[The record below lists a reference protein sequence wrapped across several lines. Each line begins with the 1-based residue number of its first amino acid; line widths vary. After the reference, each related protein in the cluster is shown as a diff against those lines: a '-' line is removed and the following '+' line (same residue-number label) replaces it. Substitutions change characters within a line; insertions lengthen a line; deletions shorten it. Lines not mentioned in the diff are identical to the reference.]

1 MLTRKWRTYFL
12 LSFIAIVYVLV
23 NIFFV
28 IGPAILATI
37 SPWFYSLY
45 AVTIP
50 GIIATGKCFLED
62 NRGNN

>member
-12 LSFIAIVYVLV
+12 LSFIAIVYILI

-28 IGPAILATI
+28 IGPAVLAVI

-45 AVTIP
+45 IVTIP
-50 GIIATGKCFLED
+50 GIIATGKCFLDD
-62 NRGNN
+62 NRRDR

>member
-12 LSFIAIVYVLV
+12 LSFIAIVYILV

-28 IGPAILATI
+28 IGPAILAII

-45 AVTIP
+45 IITIP

-62 NRGNN
+62 NGRNK